1 MGLTGCERQAR
12 TMERG
17 QERIPDVRGH
27 APSKFKLVQIVQYF
41 FKALGLCLRK
51 EKNFINLGDVSCFL

>member
-17 QERIPDVRGH
+17 LDTIPAIRGH
-27 APSKFKLVQIVQYF
+27 APSKFKLVQYF

-51 EKNFINLGDVSCFL
+51 ENNFINLGDVSCFL